1 METENGLTKNKTGF
15 YHKNVRKEFACL
27 IKDSDTGSMLAM
39 TRAIGDFSLQAKGL
53 SYHPD
58 VAVYNLTKI
67 RETIPSVRLMICSDG
82 IWDCWKY
89 EEIYTFFKTLK
100 NKTEIN
106 QIDYNID
113 DNVQG
118 NSAEMIGLAERFMVR
133 NKSKASQ
140 LFGSTADNM
149 AIIICDL

>member
-1 METENGLTKNKTGF
+1 ENGLTKNKKGF
-15 YHKNVRKEFACL
+15 YHKNVREEFACL
-27 IKDSDTGSMLAM
+27 IKDSETGSMLAM
-39 TRAIGDFSLQAKGL
+39 TRAIGDFSLQSKGL

-67 RETIPSVRLMICSDG
+67 RENIPSVRLMICSDG

-89 EEIYTFFKTLK
+89 EEIYSFFKTLG
-100 NKTEIN
+100 NKSEIK

-118 NSAEMIGLAERFMVR
+118 NSAEMIGLTERFMVR